1 MKNMTYFGFEE
12 TTVSSEDVMESTQD
26 TIRVWLFWVT
36 NLIRLKW
43 KNGTLGVEDRTIF
56 YLCV

>member
-26 TIRVWLFWVT
+26 TIRV
-36 NLIRLKW
+36 
-43 KNGTLGVEDRTIF
+43 
-56 YLCV
+56 